1 MQDGIGESGGDEI
14 MRSGSDPTRAAQAGR
29 ARRPGAAAMPTAKE
43 FSELLAEAA
52 EATGLRKGERTR
64 RRVLW
69 ATAVGLRRTSFAVL
83 SMDTIA
89 EIAGI
94 SRAALYQYF
103 ASKEEAVRAVLTD
116 FNERTLAMSVG
127 AAGARDPRETVERT
141 NRYYI
146 DYFARNAVFMER
158 IRELREIMPDLI
170 SAKQEVNRR
179 WAQKVG
185 AHVARHR
192 TTPLDPFSLRIRVM
206 ALECMIDDVLREIW
220 VIANP
225 DFVEMASDLDR
236 LSREL
241 SDIWYRTLYV
251 D

>member
-1 MQDGIGESGGDEI
+1 METTNPLETQ
-14 MRSGSDPTRAAQAGR
+14 MRSGADPKDPADDGR
-29 ARRPGAAAMPTAKE
+29 THRPAETAVPNAPE
-43 FSELLAEAA
+43 FSGLLSEAA
-52 EATGLRKGERTR
+52 EAPGLRKGERTR
-64 RRVLW
+64 RRILW
-69 ATAVGLRRTSFAVL
+69 ATAVGLRRTSFALL

-103 ASKEEAVRAVLTD
+103 ASKEDAVRAVLTD
-116 FNERTLAMSVG
+116 FNDRTLAMSVG
-127 AAGARDPRETVERT
+127 AASTRDPREAVERT

-170 SAKQEVNRR
+170 TAKQEVNRR

-192 TTPLDPFSLRIRVM
+192 ATPLDPYSLRVRVM

-236 LSREL
+236 LSNEL
-241 SDIWYRTLYV
+241 SGIWFRTLYV

>member
-1 MQDGIGESGGDEI
+1 
-14 MRSGSDPTRAAQAGR
+14 MRRGTDPTSPIDAAR
-29 ARRPGAAAMPTAKE
+29 PRRSAEATVPTAPE
-43 FSELLAEAA
+43 FSDLLAEAA
-52 EATGLRKGERTR
+52 EAPGLRKGERTR
-64 RRVLW
+64 RRILW
-69 ATAVGLRRTSFAVL
+69 ATAVGLRRASFAIL

-103 ASKEEAVRAVLTD
+103 ASKEDAVRAVLTD

-127 AAGARDPRETVERT
+127 AASVRDPREAVERT

-170 SAKQEVNRR
+170 TAKQEVNRR

-185 AHVARHR
+185 AHVLRHR
-192 TTPLDPFSLRIRVM
+192 ATPLDPFTLRVRVM

-236 LSREL
+236 LSAEL
-241 SDIWYRTLYV
+241 SGIWYRTLYV